1 MTDTSKGSDREIDRL
16 FEALAR
22 RRRRRVVRVL
32 DSADGPV
39 AFSDLVGKVAGADD
53 ADRPAVDAA
62 ATRERVRTSLRRVHL
77 PVLAEA
83 GVAERGPEGTVVR
96 PGTAFDAALALLTVG
111 PEPADRNRASDGAAN
126 AP

>member
-22 RRRRRVVRVL
+22 RRRRRVVRAL
-32 DSADGPV
+32 DRADGPV
-39 AFSDLVGKVAGADD
+39 AFSDLVGQVAGSDD
-53 ADRPAVDAA
+53 ADRPP

-83 GVAERGPEGTVVR
+83 GVAERGPDGTVVR
-96 PGTAFDAALALLTVG
+96 PGSAFGAALALLTDG
-111 PEPADRNRASDGAAN
+111 REPASGTGASDRSDN
-126 AP
+126 AL